1 MTLETAILVVQSASV
16 LFLALWLTTGVFE
29 NIFNPSLNSTFTAEV
44 LEMKRLREDYPDAY
58 ALVSHRRL
66 TDPRLQTF
74 LFRIIVFWELIATML
89 LWISTIMLTLATFSD
104 FDSSTARIWALI
116 ATLAF
121 TSTWAGFL
129 IVGNWFC
136 YWFGHEG
143 AQNTHFQMTLWGL
156 ATLILLTVG

>member
-29 NIFNPSLNSTFTAEV
+29 NIFYPSLNSTFTAEV

-58 ALVSHRRL
+58 ALVSHRRI

-74 LFRIIVFWELIATML
+74 LFRIIVFWELVATML
-89 LWISTIMLTLATFSD
+89 LWVSAIMLTLAASSD
-104 FDSSTARIWALI
+104 FDPATARIWALI

-121 TSTWAGFL
+121 TSTWAAFL